1 MVEEA
6 NSNKNQ
12 EQRVQ
17 LKVDVFLFFLQSLLR
32 KLMWVS
38 DAFPVRHLPDVA
50 GMAANQLNNF
60 ARVADGA
67 VGEQEE

>member
-1 MVEEA
+1 MY
-6 NSNKNQ
+6 
-12 EQRVQ
+12 
-17 LKVDVFLFFLQSLLR
+17 FFFLQSLVR

-38 DAFPVRHLPDVA
+38 DGFPMRHLPDVA